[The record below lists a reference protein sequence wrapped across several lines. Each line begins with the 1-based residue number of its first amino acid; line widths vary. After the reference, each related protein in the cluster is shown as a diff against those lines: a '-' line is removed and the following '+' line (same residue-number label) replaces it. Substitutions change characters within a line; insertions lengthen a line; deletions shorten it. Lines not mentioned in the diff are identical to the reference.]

1 MSSQEFISIAAKAGC
16 EVHKYERHW
25 VVKAKFDTRIAVTVP
40 DVAKLVDK
48 LVKRLKATL
57 GL

>member
-1 MSSQEFISIAAKAGC
+1 MSSQELISAAAKAGC
-16 EVHKYERHW
+16 EVRNYGSHW
-25 VVKAKFDTRIAVTVP
+25 VVKAKFDTRITVTVP
-40 DVAKLVDK
+40 NVAKLVDK